1 MGKGKYE
8 IKFRKTVKKTKQSA
22 LIFKTNFIEQPVSRN
37 LWRDADRAGKKPKN
51 KQRIVVHKFRAI
63 KF

>member
-1 MGKGKYE
+1 MGKGKNK

-37 LWRDADRAGKKPKN
+37 LCRDSHRAGKKPKKKTKN
-51 KQRIVVHKFRAI
+51 CRT
-63 KF
+63 